1 MDRHLDV
8 SGSMHREPPVVDG
21 GPVDVVRVRVP
32 QVPPFRHA
40 LEPGSRARWAAD
52 KLLRRLDRRISR
64 LNRSLVWLFDFPTD
78 PRLRA
83 AIRIAEKMDALD
95 VRRCR
100 IRQLLKSG
108 FRSTPNPQP
117 QANA

>member
-8 SGSMHREPPVVDG
+8 SGSMHRESPVTNGRPAGVA
-21 GPVDVVRVRVP
+21 RVRVP
-32 QVPPFRHA
+32 QVSQFHHA
-40 LEPGSRARWAAD
+40 LEPGSRARRSAD

-108 FRSTPNPQP
+108 FRSTPNPR
-117 QANA
+117 